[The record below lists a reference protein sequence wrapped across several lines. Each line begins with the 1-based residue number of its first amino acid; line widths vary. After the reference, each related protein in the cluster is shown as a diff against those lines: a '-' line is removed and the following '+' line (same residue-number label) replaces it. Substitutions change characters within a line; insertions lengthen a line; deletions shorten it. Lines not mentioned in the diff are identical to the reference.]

1 METTDTSR
9 IAGQM
14 RELMRDIDDYLAE
27 LDETGP
33 APRPCYCGTR
43 IYAHEPHCTGP
54 SPEHA
59 AAAS

>member
-1 METTDTSR
+1 MSTPTRSETQ
-9 IAGQM
+9 A

-27 LDETGP
+27 LDKSGP
-33 APRPCYCGTR
+33 VTPPCYCGTR

-59 AAAS
+59 TAAS